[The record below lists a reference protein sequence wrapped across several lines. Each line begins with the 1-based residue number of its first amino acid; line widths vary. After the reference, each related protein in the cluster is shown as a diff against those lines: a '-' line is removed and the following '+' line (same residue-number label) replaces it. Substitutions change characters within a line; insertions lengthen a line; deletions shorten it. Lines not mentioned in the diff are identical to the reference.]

1 MDSLC
6 GKGSALKVCEVIPG
20 SCDGCLDHVG
30 VVAPRLDEISRLLDE
45 CSPVKGPKM
54 MKLNESEFMVPAAS
68 SVPVKRRLVSPVLT
82 LSGEEAM
89 AL

>member
-30 VVAPRLDEISRLLDE
+30 VVAPRLDEIS
-45 CSPVKGPKM
+45 
-54 MKLNESEFMVPAAS
+54 